1 MKRKNKIMAL
11 GALLV
16 ATLSSNAVMA
26 QNPASDPENKLGWT
40 LNEDVSDE
48 FEGNQINKDKWIV
61 QGENDHYE
69 NNFKGRAPS
78 QFAPHAVSVRD
89 GQLVITT
96 RWEPDF
102 NFIKGKHKGYK
113 FENITTGAII
123 TKKKFKTGYMEIKCK
138 PADAPLSSAFW
149 FTGKGGELDLFEI
162 FGKYPKDKH
171 VEKLYHTSFHDWG
184 KDRKDPLWGKTSWD
198 NKTQLPF
205 RLASDYHVYGC
216 EWGEDFLKLYIDGK
230 LIRCVTKEELGDKWV
245 MHNEQKVWVD
255 NEVFPWKVNPKKE
268 DITEKGVEFLVD
280 YVRVWQRKPSSDMA
294 CEMPENILENNDF
307 NNGLEGWNIEGK
319 VKAVAGKGK
328 NESGKNYVKL
338 SAGREATI
346 SRTVKLKPNTTY
358 ILSAT
363 ARAPMTNMDTI
374 WQNGWLGVKA
384 FGKKGQQPII
394 KFFKNSWYRQSI
406 CFTTGDFA
414 NQTYI
419 YFTNKWQKKEVH
431 IDAFELTEVTTDH
444 LTLDGK

>member
-1 MKRKNKIMAL
+1 MNKLIRIGTL
-11 GALLV
+11 CV
-16 ATLSSNAVMA
+16 ASFVTTSVLA
-26 QNPASDPENKLGWT
+26 QSPYSDPNNKQGWT
-40 LNEDVSDE
+40 LNKEVSDE
-48 FEGNQINKDKWIV
+48 FNGASIDKDKWIV

-78 QFAPHAVSVRD
+78 QFVPHAVDVKN
-89 GQLVITT
+89 GHLVITT

-102 NFIKGKHKGYK
+102 KFLKGQHKGYK
-113 FENITTGAII
+113 YENITTGAII
-123 TKKKFKTGYMEIKCK
+123 TKQKFKTGYMEIKCK

-184 KDRKDPLWGKTSWD
+184 KDRKDPLYGKTSWD
-198 NKTQLPF
+198 NKAQLPY
-205 RLASDYHVYGC
+205 RLAADYHVYGC
-216 EWGEDFLKLYIDGK
+216 EWGEDFLKLYIDGQ

-245 MHNEQKVWVD
+245 MNNEQKVWVD

-280 YVRVWQRKPSSDMA
+280 YVRVWQRKPSSDVS
-294 CEMPENILENNDF
+294 CEIHENVLENADF
-307 NNGLEGWNIEGK
+307 DNGLENWDIEGK
-319 VKAVAGKGK
+319 VKLVNAKGK
-328 NESGKNYVKL
+328 NEAGMNYIKLGAGKE
-338 SAGREATI
+338 STI

-358 ILSAT
+358 VLSAS
-363 ARAPMTNMDTI
+363 ARAPMTNMKDI

-394 KFFKNSWYRQSI
+394 KYFKNEWYRQSI
-406 CFTTGDFA
+406 VFTTGQFA

-431 IDAFELTEVTTDH
+431 VDYFELTEVEAAPEV
-444 LTLDGK
+444 LDGK